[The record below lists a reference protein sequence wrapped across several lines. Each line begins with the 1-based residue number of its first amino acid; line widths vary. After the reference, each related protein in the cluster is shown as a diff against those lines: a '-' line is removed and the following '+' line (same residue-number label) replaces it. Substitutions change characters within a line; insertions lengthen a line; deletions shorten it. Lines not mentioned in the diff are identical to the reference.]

1 MIWKA
6 AVHSAYC
13 KIKCAVKISVVLVLV
28 PQAVKQDDTE
38 AIADPSG
45 SQTGKRVLTEFE
57 GTLL

>member
-1 MIWKA
+1 
-6 AVHSAYC
+6 
-13 KIKCAVKISVVLVLV
+13 VKISVVLVLV